1 MRPLSAILNFG
12 HVTCTGRLFIV
23 TGVFVEY
30 EAMEFNTSRTVLVPN
45 YVHLHHIVAM
55 RLQFSAIFDL
65 GHVTYSS
72 VVVRHVMHTSKIRKD
87 LLVIL
92 QKTAS

>member
-1 MRPLSAILNFG
+1 MNFG

-23 TGVFVEY
+23 RSVFVGY
-30 EAMEFNTSRTVLVPN
+30 ETMEFNTNRTVQAPN
-45 YVHLHHIVAM
+45 YVQLHHMVAM
-55 RLQFSAIFDL
+55 RLQFSAIFYL

-72 VVVRHVMHTSKIRKD
+72 VVIGHVTHISKIRKD